1 MIGLSPVQL
10 EGIVSSIDRSMDKAE
25 KAVGEILSLVDNSKE
40 SVHRILQNLCAD
52 EIPAKQE
59 EMLCLRFAAGLSC
72 CHSDRGCCMGCGYEI
87 YTKTAF
93 HVLMQEYVFL
103 SKKRGMSEGMERTRL
118 SKIMSEGILPAV
130 SQIFASLEMLYPK
143 AEMESMLEIMERG
156 IDYAAANE

>member
-1 MIGLSPVQL
+1 
-10 EGIVSSIDRSMDKAE
+10 
-25 KAVGEILSLVDNSKE
+25 
-40 SVHRILQNLCAD
+40 
-52 EIPAKQE
+52 
-59 EMLCLRFAAGLSC
+59 
-72 CHSDRGCCMGCGYEI
+72 
-87 YTKTAF
+87 
-93 HVLMQEYVFL
+93 MQEYGFL